1 MPSCEV
7 EDCNVKYAVYGI
19 EGERAKRCV
28 RHATPEMI
36 DVKNNTCK
44 FNGCSKNPCF
54 NIKGSKKG
62 LYCREHAT
70 PEMIDVKNNT
80 CKFNGCRTRSRYGFP
95 GYIAT
100 YCAKHKQ
107 DGHICCPTS
116 RCKHPK
122 CKNQALYSSLSKKP
136 MRCEE
141 HKLDEDINIVER
153 ECTQCHIPEI
163 LNQQGLC
170 TYCDP
175 NHFNQFRLGKQRQVK
190 ASINCMEI
198 KKYIVSYDEA
208 VNYKSCQD
216 RTRPDFMFETPNGT
230 HYVVVEVDENQ
241 HYGRLEACECTRMVN
256 ITHSNQR
263 PTLFIRYNPDKY
275 FVRKHGRKHTQ
286 NPSHNKRMIF
296 LEEVLKWAIHMSVE
310 NLCIIGVCAMKKLY
324 FNEFDDSNC
333 NWITILSHTS

>member
-44 FNGCSKNPCF
+44 FNGC
-54 NIKGSKKG
+54 
-62 LYCREHAT
+62 
-70 PEMIDVKNNT
+70 
-80 CKFNGCRTRSRYGFP
+80 RTRSRYGFP

-100 YCAKHKQ
+100 HCAKHKQ

-263 PTLFIRYNPDKY
+263 PTLFIRYNPDEY
-275 FVRKHGRKHTQ
+275 FVHQ
-286 NPSHNKRMIF
+286 NKRKKKINPTHNTRMIL
-296 LEEVLKWAIHMSVE
+296 LERHLQHAINMSFE
-310 NLCIIGVCAMKKLY
+310 DLSKLGICAMKQLY
-324 FNEFDDSNC
+324 FNEFQAHKAEWTTVVEYNS
-333 NWITILSHTS
+333 